1 MRLLIFKGGVQN
13 LKEKIIFGLIVLFL
27 FSSESFATE
36 FGVGIH
42 GGKDFYSISNLKTG
56 FRLLDLTEA
65 SVSRDGF
72 ANPWVVGVSFSFKIN
87 RNWKMRI
94 NGDVVLVKYEVLFTR
109 NYPTLYDPFYI
120 KTSEYKIDWGRAAIL
135 GTVERDWQISD
146 HFYVFGG
153 TGGGLYILAP
163 VVSDKF
169 LVNTLLDKFMELDIS
184 KDIEMSY
191 KLGAHALLGLEAV
204 TFSDKVSFRIEGRY
218 SFMSEGK
225 YEEPTRFFSVFS
237 GIIFNFKL

>member
-1 MRLLIFKGGVQN
+1 
-13 LKEKIIFGLIVLFL
+13 LKEKIILGLIALL
-27 FSSESFATE
+27 LLSSGLFATE
-36 FGVGIH
+36 FGLGIH

-72 ANPWVVGVSFSFKIN
+72 ANPWLVGVSLTFKIN

-94 NGDVVLVKYEVLFTR
+94 NGDVVLVKYDVLFTR

-120 KTSEYKIDWGRAAIL
+120 KTSEYKIEWGRAAVL
-135 GTVERDWQISD
+135 GTVERNWHISE
-146 HFYVFGG
+146 HFYFLGG
-153 TGGGLYILAP
+153 AGGGLYVLAP

-169 LVNTLLDKFMELDIS
+169 IVNTLYDKFMELDIS

-191 KLGAHALLGLEAV
+191 KFGAHILLGMEAV
-204 TFSDKVSFRIEGRY
+204 TFGDKVSFRVEGRY